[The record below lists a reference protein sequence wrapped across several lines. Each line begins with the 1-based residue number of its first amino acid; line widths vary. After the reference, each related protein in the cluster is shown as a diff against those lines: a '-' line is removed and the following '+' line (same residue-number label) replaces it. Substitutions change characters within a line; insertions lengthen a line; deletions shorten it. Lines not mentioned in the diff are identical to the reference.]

1 LVGFDTNFREPM
13 CQEIWAMRIKNDTGS
28 GSVLGLGLI
37 LGILGIIT
45 LGFSISN
52 QSLAKSRLQAETDSA
67 ALAAED
73 VLRGI
78 ASGYPCE
85 TAEEMVKGFGGV
97 LESCHIVNLDIY
109 ISVYQENLGIVQ
121 RVKAHAG
128 VGLDPTR

>member
-1 LVGFDTNFREPM
+1 
-13 CQEIWAMRIKNDTGS
+13 MRIKNDSGS

-37 LGILGIIT
+37 LGILGIIS

-52 QSLAKSRLQAETDSA
+52 QSLAKSRLQAETDTA

-78 ASGYPCE
+78 ATGYPCE

-109 ISVYQENLGIVQ
+109 ISVYQEILGIVH
-121 RVKAHAG
+121 RAKAHAG
-128 VGLDPTR
+128 VGLGSAR

>member
-1 LVGFDTNFREPM
+1 
-13 CQEIWAMRIKNDTGS
+13 MRIKNDAGS

-85 TAEEMVKGFGGV
+85 TAEEMVKGFSAV

-109 ISVYQENLGIVQ
+109 ISVYQQLIGIVH

-128 VGLDPTR
+128 VGLDPAR